1 MKATLDRFED
11 GWAVLLLRDDESI
24 EFELP
29 ACLLPCGCKEG
40 DILDINIARDVEA
53 TEEAAERVASLIEKL
68 KKKNTKS
75 TLIKKSNNDDL
86 SEK

>member
-1 MKATLDRFED
+1 MKATIDRFED
-11 GWAVLLLRDDESI
+11 GWAVLLLREDESV

-29 ACLLPCGCKEG
+29 VCMLPCGCREG
-40 DILDINIARDVEA
+40 DILDIDITRDVEA
-53 TEEAAERVASLIEKL
+53 TREATERVSGLIEKL

-75 TLIKKSNNDDL
+75 SIIKSPPKEDQ

>member
-29 ACLLPCGCKEG
+29 MCLLPCG
-40 DILDINIARDVEA
+40 
-53 TEEAAERVASLIEKL
+53 
-68 KKKNTKS
+68 
-75 TLIKKSNNDDL
+75 
-86 SEK
+86 